1 MPHSDWPR
9 FPSEYL
15 INGGGDCED
24 STILLVALLLHFG
37 FNPAYVRMVMV
48 SGGGHLAVGIAGPY
62 SGYAFDLNGE
72 SYVYAETATDA
83 SQEPLGTSNDDIKEA
98 AVTPSRLRELPRTAP
113 VSILGTHVIG
123 DARVTCTLRVNE
135 MPSRRLRVAF
145 QLRSVDERNRAPV
158 IIVAVDLPADPT
170 IGACFSF
177 DIPFSVQVSL
187 PPGKACLDATV
198 WDGERLVTRWLGLA
212 KYTFSKDA

>member
-1 MPHSDWPR
+1 
-9 FPSEYL
+9 
-15 INGGGDCED
+15 
-24 STILLVALLLHFG
+24 
-37 FNPAYVRMVMV
+37 
-48 SGGGHLAVGIAGPY
+48 
-62 SGYAFDLNGE
+62 
-72 SYVYAETATDA
+72 
-83 SQEPLGTSNDDIKEA
+83 
-98 AVTPSRLRELPRTAP
+98 
-113 VSILGTHVIG
+113 
-123 DARVTCTLRVNE
+123 